1 MTNIDLTEEEFNL
14 IINYRKGKYN
24 IDITQDEYNEI
35 VSRRNGAI
43 KTYVKYIKN
52 IEKLVNEDN
61 EYVSERALEF
71 LEVANK
77 LHNQE
82 ISLDD
87 YKKIDD
93 IVYED
98 EDEDE
103 NIKFKIGCLNYIKN
117 AIAEHYPN

>member
-1 MTNIDLTEEEFNL
+1 MINIDLTEEEFNL

-43 KTYVKYIKN
+43 KTYLKYIEN

-61 EYVSERALEF
+61 EYVSKQALTF

-77 LHNQE
+77 LHIQE
-82 ISLDD
+82 ISLNE
-87 YKKIDD
+87 YKQIND
-93 IVYED
+93 IIYTD
-98 EDEDE
+98 ENE

>member
-43 KTYVKYIKN
+43 KTYVKYIQN

-98 EDEDE
+98 EDE

>member
-43 KTYVKYIKN
+43 KTYVKYIQN

-82 ISLDD
+82 ISLDE
-87 YKKIDD
+87 YKVTENVKYDSA
-93 IVYED
+93 D
-98 EDEDE
+98 ED
-103 NIKFKIGCLNYIKN
+103 IILKVRSLNYIKN
-117 AIAEHYPN
+117 AIALHYPN

>member
-43 KTYVKYIKN
+43 KTYVKYIQN
-52 IEKLVNEDN
+52 IEKLVSEDN

-82 ISLDD
+82 ISLDE
-87 YKKIDD
+87 YKVTENVKYDSA
-93 IVYED
+93 D
-98 EDEDE
+98 ED
-103 NIKFKIGCLNYIKN
+103 IILKVRSLNYIKN
-117 AIAEHYPN
+117 AIALHYPN